1 MSLQIIPSKAA
12 VAPGV
17 SKPFQ
22 ATGGVTPYTYSV
34 IYGGAGGSVNSSG
47 LYTAP
52 IGSYGTDTLRVEDS
66 TGATAEIEIKV
77 LSAIELLCDI
87 IQTEMGLAD
96 GRVFLWDQ
104 KIPEPTDYNL
114 FIVAQNVNC
123 KPFGN
128 SFYPYPTGSGMESI
142 QSTNFYA
149 SVQLDII
156 SRSIDAMNRKEE
168 LIMALK
174 SQYAEQQQD
183 LNSFHIANLPT
194 NFVNLSGVDGA
205 AIPYRFSI
213 TLGLQYQVK
222 KVSSISYYDSFL
234 NPSVITNQ

>member
-1 MSLQIIPSKAA
+1 MSVSLSPSKLAI
-12 VAPGV
+12 APG
-17 SKPFQ
+17 SKKPFYVS
-22 ATGGVTPYTYSV
+22 GGVAPYTYSV
-34 IYGGAGGSVNSSG
+34 VYNGVGGTIDSAG

-52 IGSYGTDTLRVEDS
+52 IGSYGTDIVKVEDS
-66 TGATAEIEIKV
+66 TGDIAEVEVKV
-77 LSAIELLCDI
+77 LSALELLCDV

-96 GRVFLWDQ
+96 GRVYLWDQ
-104 KIPEPTDYNL
+104 KIPEPTDFGL
-114 FIVAQNVNC
+114 FVIAQTVNC

-128 SFYPYPTGSGMESI
+128 SFYPYSTVTGMESV

-149 SVQLDII
+149 SVQIDII

-174 SQYAEQQQD
+174 SQYCEQQQD
-183 LNSFHIANLPT
+183 LNSFHIASLPT
-194 NFVNLSGVDGA
+194 NFVNLSGIDGG

-213 TLGLQYQVK
+213 TIGLQYQVK

-234 NPSVITNQ
+234 SPSVITNP